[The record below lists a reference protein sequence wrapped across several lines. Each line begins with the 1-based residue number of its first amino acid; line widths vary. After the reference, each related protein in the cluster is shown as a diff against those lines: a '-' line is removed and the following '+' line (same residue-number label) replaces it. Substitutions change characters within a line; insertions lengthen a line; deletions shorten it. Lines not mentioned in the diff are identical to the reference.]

1 MMISRIRPPRPMPMY
16 ISSSFVRQTYSFR
29 IPRPGA
35 FEPRRVTALCA
46 YDPGMTE
53 ASVRVGTIR
62 EDHYEQVLP
71 LIAGYQRF
79 YEAEPDEA
87 RNRAFFRR
95 FVDPSEDG
103 VLLGAWVGDEL
114 AGFATLYWT
123 FSSTHAAEVALMNDL
138 FVDERQ
144 RGAGVGLALIRAS
157 VEEARRHGM
166 RHLEWLTH
174 VDNLRA
180 QRLYDRT
187 EAERSAWFG
196 YEIRIR

>member
-1 MMISRIRPPRPMPMY
+1 MS
-16 ISSSFVRQTYSFR
+16 Q
-29 IPRPGA
+29 
-35 FEPRRVTALCA
+35 LH
-46 YDPGMTE
+46 
-53 ASVRVGTIR
+53 VRVEPID
-62 EDHYEQVLP
+62 ESDYERVLP
-71 LIAGYQRF
+71 LIAAYQRF

-95 FVDPSEDG
+95 FLAPSGDG
-103 VLLGAWVGDEL
+103 LLLGAWVREDL

-123 FSSTHAAEVALMNDL
+123 FTSTHAVEAALMNDL
-138 FVDERQ
+138 YVDERH
-144 RGAGVGLALIRAS
+144 RGLGVGLALIDAS
-157 VEEARRHGM
+157 VGAARERGM

-174 VDNLRA
+174 IDNRTA